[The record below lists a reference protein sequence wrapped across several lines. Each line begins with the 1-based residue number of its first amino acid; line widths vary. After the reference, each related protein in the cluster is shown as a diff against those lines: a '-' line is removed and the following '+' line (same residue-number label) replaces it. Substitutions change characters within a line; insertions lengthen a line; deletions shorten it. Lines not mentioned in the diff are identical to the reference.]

1 MNLTLSAE
9 VNHIIN
15 YSREEAM
22 RLGNYLVEP
31 EHFML
36 GILRHEE
43 NRAVKIL
50 SALGIDA
57 GTLKQRLEDAIR
69 TDKLI
74 PMNEAD
80 KLMYSKMA
88 NYILHQAFIESA
100 FLRAPAPE
108 AIHLLL
114 ALTRNEKTLIG
125 QLLAKEKVTYRRI
138 FPYVSSAVVP
148 PRNETDFEEDEFNE
162 YPQKPSSAPKPTAAS
177 KSAPAKKTDTPVI
190 DSFSTDLTAFATAGK
205 LDPVVGREKE
215 IERLAQI
222 LTRRKKNNPILIG
235 EPGVGKSAIVEGLA
249 LRIAQRKVSRIL
261 LDKRI
266 IALDVASTVA
276 GTKYRGQFEE
286 RMKDILNELT
296 KAPNIILFIDEI
308 HTIVG
313 AGGPAGS
320 LDAANILKPALARG
334 ELQCIGTTTLD
345 EYRESIERDGALER
359 RFQKIIV
366 EPTSPE
372 ETLEILN
379 NIKERYEAHHNVR
392 YTPEALQACVALT
405 QRYITDRCLPDKAI
419 DALDEAG
426 SRMHI
431 AHISVPEEIIALEQQ
446 LDTLRE
452 QKREAVKNKDFLMAA
467 QFRTQAEPLERTLAQ
482 AHQQWKEEQAQN
494 RETVDAEQVAEV
506 VSMIANI
513 PIHRIAEAEGIR
525 LLKMSDEL
533 KKRVIGQDEA
543 IDKVVRAIR
552 RNRAGLKDP
561 NKPIGTFIF
570 LGPTGV
576 GKTQLAKELSEY
588 LFDSSENMIRIDM
601 SEYMEKHSV
610 SRLIG
615 APPGYVGYSEGGQ
628 LTERI
633 RRKPYAVVLLDEIEK
648 SHPDIFNLLLQ
659 VFDEGRLSD
668 SNGRHVD
675 FRNTVLI
682 MTSNIGS
689 RELKEFGQGVG
700 FATASKR
707 ESIADNARSIIE
719 KALQRTFTPE
729 FLNRVDEQ
737 ILFNPLNRE
746 AIFKIIDIELGY
758 LYRRIRQTGY
768 EVEITDEAKN
778 FIAAQGYDTQYGAR
792 PLKRAIQKYLEDNL
806 AEAIIRMQLKPGE
819 KLSVVLND
827 DKNDIVVELQKE
839 LIHEI

>member
-9 VNHIIN
+9 VNQIIN

-36 GILRHEE
+36 GIIRHED
-43 NRAVKIL
+43 NAAMRIL
-50 SALGIDA
+50 SELSVNTGL
-57 GTLKQRLEDAIR
+57 LKQRLEEAIGAN
-69 TDKLI
+69 KLI
-74 PMNEAD
+74 PLSEAD
-80 KLMYSKMA
+80 KLMYSKLA
-88 NYILHQAFIESA
+88 NYILHQAFIEST
-100 FLRAPAPE
+100 FLRANAPE

-114 ALTRNEKTLIG
+114 ALVRNEKTLVG
-125 QLLAKEKVTYRRI
+125 QLLAKEAITYRSV
-138 FPYVSSAVVP
+138 FPFVSGAALP
-148 PRNETDFEEDEFNE
+148 PKDETGLEEDELIDRSNS
-162 YPQKPSSAPKPTAAS
+162 SSAKKDP
-177 KSAPAKKTDTPVI
+177 APFKNAGAKKKETPII
-190 DSFSTDLTAFATAGK
+190 DHFSTDLTACAVEGK

-249 LRIAQRKVSRIL
+249 LRIAQKKVSRIL

-266 IALDVASTVA
+266 IALDVASIVA

-286 RMKDILNELT
+286 RMKDILNELL
-296 KAPNIILFIDEI
+296 KAQDIILFIDEI

-334 ELQCIGTTTLD
+334 ELQCIGATTLD

-366 EPTSPE
+366 DPTSPE
-372 ETLEILN
+372 ETLAILAS
-379 NIKERYEAHHNVR
+379 IKDRYEAHHNVQ

-426 SRMHI
+426 SRMRITHV
-431 AHISVPEEIIALEQQ
+431 SVPPEIVAMEQQ
-446 LDTLRE
+446 LDELRE
-452 QKREAVKNKDFLMAA
+452 QKREAVKQKDFLMAA
-467 QFRTQAEPLERTLAQ
+467 QLRSQAEPLERQLELKHQWWKTLQ
-482 AHQQWKEEQAQN
+482 TQH
-494 RETVDAEQVAEV
+494 RDTVDAEQVAEV
-506 VSMIANI
+506 VSMIANV
-513 PIHRIAEAEGIR
+513 PIHRIAEAEGVR

-588 LFDSSENMIRIDM
+588 LFDSNDNMIRIDM

-615 APPGYVGYSEGGQ
+615 APPGYVGYAEGGQ

-633 RRKPYAVVLLDEIEK
+633 RRKPYSVVLLDEIEK
-648 SHPDIFNLLLQ
+648 SHPDIFSLLLQ
-659 VFDEGRLSD
+659 VLDEGRLSD

-689 RELKEFGQGVG
+689 RELNEFGQGVG
-700 FATASKR
+700 FATSSKR
-707 ESIADNARSIIE
+707 ESVADNARAIIA

-737 ILFNPLNRE
+737 ILFNPLSRDS
-746 AIFKIIDIELGY
+746 IFKIIDIELDH
-758 LYRRIRQTGY
+758 LYRRIRQAGY

-778 FIAAQGYDTQYGAR
+778 FVAEQGYDTQYGAR
-792 PLKRAIQKYLEDNL
+792 PLKRAIQKYLEDTL
-806 AEAIIRMQLKPGE
+806 AETIIRRQLKPGE
-819 KLSVVLND
+819 KLTVALND
-827 DKNDIVVELQKE
+827 DKNDILIERQKE
-839 LIHEI
+839 LINEI